1 MLKSKKILSFLIIFL
16 IFFSFIN
23 STYSYSNEVDF
34 ELSAQSALLMEVKT
48 GEIVFSKNPDKQ
60 LAPASMTKIMTMLLA
75 MESLANEEISL
86 EDKITVSSNAERMG
100 GSQIYLEVGEKMT
113 LEELMKAIAISSAND
128 ASVAVAEYIAGTESL
143 FVEKM
148 NKKAKELG
156 MRNTIFY
163 NTNGLPESDKNIKGN
178 LTTAK
183 DLAILSRELLNYP
196 KVLDWTSIW
205 IDYLR
210 DGEFILS
217 NTNKLVRHFEG
228 VDGIKTGY
236 TNEAGYC
243 VAATAKKND
252 LRFVAIIMGAKSS
265 AERFSEARKL
275 LSYAFNIYTNCNII
289 KRGEK
294 VEEVDVWNAKERKL
308 ELTASKNLYLP
319 MKRGEKEEFN
329 KEFIFKDEIKAPIN
343 RGDIIG
349 KLNIFKGNY
358 KIDECDLLSA
368 RKVEKASIFK
378 IFFRIV
384 IKFLEK
390 LFK

>member
-1 MLKSKKILSFLIIFL
+1 
-16 IFFSFIN
+16 
-23 STYSYSNEVDF
+23 
-34 ELSAQSALLMEVKT
+34 MEVKT
-48 GEIVFSKNPDKQ
+48 GEIIFSKNPDKQ
-60 LAPASMTKIMTMLLA
+60 LAPASMTKIMTMLLV
-75 MESLANEEISL
+75 MESLANEEITL
-86 EDKITVSSNAERMG
+86 EDEITVSSNAARMG

-148 NKKAKELG
+148 NNKAKELG

-163 NTNGLPESDKNIKGN
+163 NTNGLPESDKNISGN

-183 DLAILSRELLNYP
+183 DLAILSKELLKYP

-205 IDYLR
+205 IDHLR
-210 DGEFILS
+210 DGEFVLN
-217 NTNKLVRHFEG
+217 NTNKLVRHFDG

-236 TNEAGYC
+236 TNEAGFC
-243 VAATAKKND
+243 VAVTAKKND
-252 LRFVAIIMGAKSS
+252 LRFIAIIMGANNST
-265 AERFSEARKL
+265 ERFAEARKL
-275 LSYAFNIYTNCNII
+275 LSYAFNIYTNYNII
-289 KRGEK
+289 EKGEK
-294 VEEVDVWNAKERKL
+294 VKNVDVWNAKERNL
-308 ELTASKNLYLP
+308 ELRASKDLYLP
-319 MKRGEKEEFN
+319 MKRGDKEKFN

-358 KIDECDLLSA
+358 KIDECNLLAA

-378 IFFRIV
+378 ILFRIV